1 MPLYHIHAK
10 VLSRSAGH
18 SAVAAAAYRSASR
31 LWDERA
37 REWRDYDRRGDS
49 VREAH
54 VELPDG
60 APERFR
66 DREILWNEVERCEK
80 RRDAQLCREV
90 EFALPRELGRDAQ
103 RELARAY
110 VREQFVD
117 RGMAADW
124 AIHEGRGENPH
135 CHVMLAMREM
145 TSDGFSAKKNREWNS
160 RDLVDEWRQAYERD
174 QNRALER
181 EYERQRTPEHER
193 EYVDRRSYEE
203 RGIDREPQLHM
214 GKEAWHAEERE
225 RQRAEREGRER
236 EPVTD
241 RGRENLE
248 REERNRIRDRVQ
260 ERLREISNELRQRCE
275 RVVERARSLV
285 AQREAERIREM
296 LRNRENG
303 RTRDGG
309 RQRDRSDDDGKR
321 QKKSREQAVERGPE
335 RPREQAR
342 DPKVELVVERDNKR
356 DRQRVRDLPRREESR
371 ENDRPREPRRDEARV
386 RDDER
391 RVKPREQERGPERW
405 HARHDEPGRP
415 RQREESRQIGNE
427 GRQRDRAADESRNR
441 DAREP
446 VRARVR
452 DDDAMNR
459 HEAGG
464 DRETVRNRDEGR
476 ERIREIEPEKPRQ
489 HEGREP
495 ERQREPE
502 QERGSASERLAAIH
516 EQLERLCRQR
526 GVRVRTPG
534 ELRDMQRA
542 IERAEE
548 RGLDFKRDG
557 TLEERY
563 RSAER
568 ATERADRQ
576 IERTYEPERYRG
588 YERGYDR
595 DDDYGRGR

>member
-37 REWRDYDRRGDS
+37 HEWRDYDRRSDS

-66 DREILWNEVERCEK
+66 DRETLWNEVERCEK

-90 EFALPRELGRDAQ
+90 EFALPRELGHEAQ

-110 VREQFVD
+110 VREQFVE

-145 TSDGFSAKKNREWNS
+145 TPDGFSAKKNREWNS

-193 EYVDRRSYEE
+193 EYVDRRSYAE

-214 GKEAWHAEERE
+214 GKDAWHAEERE
-225 RQRAEREGRER
+225 RLRAEREGRDR

-248 REERNRIRDRVQ
+248 RDERNRMRERIQ
-260 ERLREISNELRQRCE
+260 ERLREISSELRQRCE

-296 LRNRENG
+296 LRDRENG
-303 RTRDGG
+303 RTRDEG
-309 RQRDRSDDDGKR
+309 RQRDRSDHDSKR
-321 QKKSREQAVERGPE
+321 QKK
-335 RPREQAR
+335 PRER
-342 DPKVELVVERDNKR
+342 DAE
-356 DRQRVRDLPRREESR
+356 
-371 ENDRPREPRRDEARV
+371 REPRRDEARM
-386 RDDER
+386 RDDGGPNN
-391 RVKPREQERGPERW
+391 PREHERGQERW
-405 HARHDEPGRP
+405 HARHDEPERP
-415 RQREESRQIGNE
+415 RQRDDDRQ
-427 GRQRDRAADESRNR
+427 QRDRTADESRNR
-441 DAREP
+441 DACEP
-446 VRARVR
+446 ARARMR
-452 DDDAMNR
+452 DDDVAGR
-459 HEAGG
+459 REA
-464 DRETVRNRDEGR
+464 VRNRDDGR
-476 ERIREIEPEKPRQ
+476 ERVREIEPEKPRQ
-489 HEGREP
+489 REGHES

-548 RGLDFKRDG
+548 RGLDFQRDG
-557 TLEERY
+557 TLEERF
-563 RSAER
+563 RSVER
-568 ATERADRQ
+568 AMERADRQ
-576 IERTYEPERYRG
+576 IEHTYEPERYRS
-588 YERGYDR
+588 YDRGYDR

>member
-1 MPLYHIHAK
+1 MNAHESERASVSDNAPLASEERTYTLLRNVCALRGNSAAKPFGGFSAARASPLPIRPGRRGAVPLYHIHAK

-37 REWRDYDRRGDS
+37 HEWRDYDRRGDS

-66 DREILWNEVERCEK
+66 DRETLWNEVERCEK

-110 VREQFVD
+110 VREQFVE

-145 TSDGFSAKKNREWNS
+145 TPGGFSAKKNREWNS

-203 RGIDREPQLHM
+203 RGMDREPQLHM
-214 GKEAWHAEERE
+214 GKDARHAERRE
-225 RQRAEREGRER
+225 QRRCEREGRR
-236 EPVTD
+236 YEPVTD

-248 REERNRIRDRVQ
+248 REERNRMRERIQ
-260 ERLREISNELRQRCE
+260 ERLREISDELRQRCG

-285 AQREAERIREM
+285 AEREREV
-296 LRNRENG
+296 LRGRENG
-303 RTRDGG
+303 
-309 RQRDRSDDDGKR
+309 
-321 QKKSREQAVERGPE
+321 
-335 RPREQAR
+335 QAR
-342 DPKVELVVERDNKR
+342 GAECRNKTR
-356 DRQRVRDLPRREESR
+356 G
-371 ENDRPREPRRDEARV
+371 
-386 RDDER
+386 
-391 RVKPREQERGPERW
+391 QERGSERW
-405 HARHDEPGRP
+405 HARRG
-415 RQREESRQIGNE
+415 
-427 GRQRDRAADESRNR
+427 
-441 DAREP
+441 
-446 VRARVR
+446 
-452 DDDAMNR
+452 
-459 HEAGG
+459 
-464 DRETVRNRDEGR
+464 
-476 ERIREIEPEKPRQ
+476 
-489 HEGREP
+489 EP
-495 ERQREPE
+495 ERLSQRECREPDVQQE
-502 QERGSASERLAAIH
+502 RERERGSASERIAAIR
-516 EQLERLCRQR
+516 ERLERMCRQR
-526 GVRVRTPG
+526 GVEVRTPG

-548 RGLDFKRDG
+548 RGLDFRRDG

-568 ATERADRQ
+568 AMERADNQ
-576 IERTYEPERYRG
+576 IERNYDPGRYGG
-588 YERGYDR
+588 YERGHGR
-595 DDDYGRGR
+595 GDDYGRGR